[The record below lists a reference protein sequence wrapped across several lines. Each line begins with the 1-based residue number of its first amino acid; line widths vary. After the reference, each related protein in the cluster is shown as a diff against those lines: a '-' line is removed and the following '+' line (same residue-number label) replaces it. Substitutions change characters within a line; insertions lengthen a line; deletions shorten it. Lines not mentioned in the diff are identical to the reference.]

1 MHLIRYISII
11 FSLIQGSKMVL
22 VIASMSSIEQFLN
35 IKQRIILYWIG
46 FCELIVLAV
55 KPNRSKILP

>member
-11 FSLIQGSKMVL
+11 FSLIQGSQMVL
-22 VIASMSSIEQFLN
+22 VIASMSNIEQFLN